1 MPNLR
6 QYNRPYSTHH
16 ENFSPWFRTVCVN
29 KPGFSWLRSAFLH
42 PPSKCPGCSA
52 LGFRVTMIIL
62 GGKGTFPCFLKS
74 TRPYITWV
82 CLLGLRQVSAS
93 CNTSPSDGCCVYS
106 NGKACAS
113 DGCPAN
119 AVCYPV
125 YDCCLRPSHMH
136 AHPSPVFRV
145 VLLLIV

>member
-1 MPNLR
+1 
-6 QYNRPYSTHH
+6 
-16 ENFSPWFRTVCVN
+16 
-29 KPGFSWLRSAFLH
+29 
-42 PPSKCPGCSA
+42 
-52 LGFRVTMIIL
+52 MIIL

-93 CNTSPSDGCCVYS
+93 CKTSPSDGCCVYS

-145 VLLLIV
+145 VLLLIVYARPAVFAFLWLSPLGLQSSFRIPAAAEELW